1 MAFLFFF
8 LYSKTWFIN
17 DLISV
22 VVCVQD
28 LLEDKFYKFL
38 LKACMFACLVIEFHG
53 ILGHLPIKE
62 AKNWSSDKDSQTAI
76 K

>member
-1 MAFLFFF
+1 MFRVLENHNKEKREKIGVKDGFPYFF

-22 VVCVQD
+22 LVCVQD

-53 ILGHLPIKE
+53 IL
-62 AKNWSSDKDSQTAI
+62 
-76 K
+76 